1 LDEAG
6 LYAVERRTFGKRI
19 GEHEGVGF
27 KLADMAMRLEAA
39 RQLAYVAA
47 SKFDSK
53 AEDASQFSSMAKCF
67 ASEQAFDAAVNAVQ
81 IHGANGLTTDY
92 PVEKLLRD
100 ARVLQ
105 IYGGTSEI
113 QRLVISRSLLAKYSG
128 KASKL

>member
-1 LDEAG
+1 
-6 LYAVERRTFGKRI
+6 V
-19 GEHEGVGF
+19 
-27 KLADMAMRLEAA
+27 
-39 RQLAYVAA
+39 
-47 SKFDSK
+47 DSG

-67 ASEQAFDAAVNAVQ
+67 ASEQAFDAAVSAVQ

-113 QRLVISRSLLAKYSG
+113 QRLVISRSLMAKYSN
-128 KASKL
+128 ASKL